1 MFSKKFN
8 ILMLKNTEKTRI
20 HINLNNGRSFQVVNF
35 IFFPNKLTFL
45 YLLYYSY
52 LIIVNLKLPCQ
63 II

>member
-1 MFSKKFN
+1 
-8 ILMLKNTEKTRI
+8 MLKNTEKTRI